1 MDNNQARKMLPFM
14 LAAVCVS
21 AGVPVQAAPAYPADP
36 GVEMRRQR
44 EEAERERVQQQIEQD
59 RQQREEEG
67 VKDETKQ
74 SQPAEEELRFRLESV
89 TADASEIITPEMVQ
103 EAAGDYIGKEIS
115 NADLEALVKKI
126 NDIYAQ
132 KGYVTCKAYLPQQTI
147 ENGHIHIGLIE
158 GKTGEVSLS
167 GNRHT
172 KESYVRNRLPLHSGT
187 VQNFHELN
195 EKLFRFNATNDAKVG
210 ISVKAGKEP
219 GTTDYDIVLREP
231 KNDVFTLTVD
241 NSGNTSN
248 GEWREGIYYTNRS
261 LTGRRD
267 SLSVSYVRAK
277 GLDSVGLN
285 YMTPV
290 GRQGAKLFLDYSTSS
305 NELIES
311 SMRQFDSHG
320 HGWYLGASYLQPLI
334 LNQTTRTEARLG
346 VYRQNSQTDMMDG
359 AVAWLDTTANN
370 LYLSFAMT
378 SYGKTSTFYHQ
389 HYFGLGHA
397 RAYNANEGT
406 YSSKDYSLYRL
417 NSLYQKSW
425 RNGHTLTGRLGLQWS
440 GVNNLP
446 SAEQF
451 FLGGPYS
458 VRGYK
463 RDIVSGDNGM
473 TFSAEYAIPLNKK
486 RTAAV
491 YGFFDY
497 GAILGDTF
505 YDDHVLKSAGLGL
518 RGSIGKHVYMDLSVG
533 FPLERELNGSQ
544 VSKSRINFGMNA
556 QF

>member
-1 MDNNQARKMLPFM
+1 MQKKVNRLITAPFLTAALLLTGVVPSHTA
-14 LAAVCVS
+14 LA
-21 AGVPVQAAPAYPADP
+21 VPGDDMP
-36 GVEMRRQR
+36 GIEMRRQR
-44 EEAERERVQQQIEQD
+44 EEAERERV
-59 RQQREEEG
+59 RQQMEEDRRQREEG
-67 VKDETKQ
+67 VKDETEKPQ
-74 SQPAEEELRFRLESV
+74 TGAESEVTFLLNGITVDESKIIPGEEVR
-89 TADASEIITPEMVQ
+89 EI
-103 EAAGDYIGKEIS
+103 AAPYIGKE
-115 NADLEALVKKI
+115 ATMTDLNEIVAKI
-126 NDIYAQ
+126 NELYAA
-132 KGYVTCKAYLPQQTI
+132 GGWVTCKAYLPQQTI

-248 GEWREGIYYTNRS
+248 GEWREGLYYTNRSLTNRS

-378 SYGKTSTFYHQ
+378 SYGQTSTFYHQ

-406 YSSKDYSLYRL
+406 PQR
-417 NSLYQKSW
+417 
-425 RNGHTLTGRLGLQWS
+425 
-440 GVNNLP
+440 
-446 SAEQF
+446 
-451 FLGGPYS
+451 
-458 VRGYK
+458 
-463 RDIVSGDNGM
+463 I
-473 TFSAEYAIPLNKK
+473 IP
-486 RTAAV
+486 
-491 YGFFDY
+491 
-497 GAILGDTF
+497 
-505 YDDHVLKSAGLGL
+505 
-518 RGSIGKHVYMDLSVG
+518 SIG
-533 FPLERELNGSQ
+533 
-544 VSKSRINFGMNA
+544 
-556 QF
+556 